1 MSGDRTPTPWRALLL
16 AFVLSVAVLAVSYLA
31 GADLP

>member
-1 MSGDRTPTPWRALLL
+1 MSDRTPTPWRALLL
-16 AFVLSVAVLAVSYLA
+16 AFALIVAMLIVSYLA